1 MCDVGVVACDEVR
14 RGWKIFDQHLL
25 FCFFK
30 CLLQAEAI
38 RFPALE
44 ASQERGAVT
53 GVLKEIQEP
62 PDGLIDFGELGLQV
76 AAAGAA
82 FCRSTHHLPQH
93 FLCEMRGQIR
103 VD

>member
-1 MCDVGVVACDEVR
+1 MRDVCVVACDEVR
-14 RGWKIFDQHLL
+14 RSWKIFYRQLL
-25 FCFFK
+25 FCFCK

-38 RFPALE
+38 CFPALE
-44 ASQERGAVT
+44 ASQERGAIT
-53 GVLKEIQEP
+53 GILEKIQEP

-93 FLCEMRGQIR
+93 LLREMRGQIR